1 MLNNS
6 LDNKKNFIQFIKFC
20 AVGVSNTVVYLGTYY
35 LLLYLGVHYLVANV
49 IGFIISV
56 FNAYYWNNKFVFKNK
71 NESKSKTIFKTY
83 IAYGITTCISSIMM
97 YILVNNFSTSKI
109 IAPLITLLVTIP
121 LNFLLNKYWTFK
133 DTVNSKGESHENIN

>member
-1 MLNNS
+1 
-6 LDNKKNFIQFIKFC
+6 
-20 AVGVSNTVVYLGTYY
+20 
-35 LLLYLGVHYLVANV
+35 
-49 IGFIISV
+49 
-56 FNAYYWNNKFVFKNK
+56 
-71 NESKSKTIFKTY
+71 
-83 IAYGITTCISSIMM
+83 MM